1 MKIKKKHLRQ
11 WFTAVGVVIG
21 SAVIAVL
28 STQYLTFLNSLENI
42 ASDIRIAALQ
52 PPMPQSEDIVIAAIT
67 EETVT
72 QFPYR
77 SPVDREFLADLLLAL
92 QAKGAKVIGV
102 DVLLDQPTEPEKDDL
117 LRQTIRDMQVPT
129 FFSYTNTPSIVNEE
143 QLEYLNEFVPEPMRA
158 AANLATD
165 PFDGTVRWIFPGETN
180 PGMPIGFPRKAVEM
194 VGMDTN
200 AERVEIAWR
209 PRPDLETPSFPVYPS
224 HAVPVLPEEW
234 FKGKIVLIGAVL
246 SITDRH
252 RTPLSVVYDGDLG
265 MMPGIIVQAHGVSQ
279 LLDGRKPHR
288 LSQAWAYGTSLLM
301 SILGVLMVLTV
312 MKRGIAASVVLGTI
326 VVAGFWLGG
335 MLGFTHGLP
344 LIPLV
349 APTLALALAMWMMD
363 VFVGGAERKQREF
376 VQSAFSRYVSP
387 AVVGQLVENPEALS
401 IRGERKELTFLFTD
415 VASFTTMSENLT
427 SEKLSEVLNAYLD
440 GACEIILRYEGTID
454 KFIGD
459 AIMAIFNAPIDQPD
473 HYERAVRCALELD
486 AYAEKFR
493 LAKNEE
499 GISMGVTRM
508 GVHAG
513 QAVIG
518 NFGSRSRLDFTAL
531 GDTVNTAARCEGVNK
546 YFGTRLC
553 CTESVVEHC
562 KNVKF
567 KPVGD
572 IVLKGKHQPVTL
584 FCPVTE
590 QETQE
595 PLFKRYLE
603 TYALLKSESPDAP
616 SAVEKLAA
624 EFPEDPL
631 VKFHLKRVQSGLN
644 TALVV
649 MEDK

>member
-1 MKIKKKHLRQ
+1 MKFKKKHLRQ
-11 WFTAVGVVIG
+11 WATAVGVVLA
-21 SAVIAVL
+21 STVIAVL
-28 STQYLTFLNSLENI
+28 STQYLTFLTTLENI

-67 EETVT
+67 EDTVS
-72 QFPYR
+72 QFQYR

-92 QAKGAKVIGV
+92 QAKGVKAIGV
-102 DVLLDQPTEPEKDDL
+102 DVLLDQATEPEKDAL
-117 LRQTIRDMQVPT
+117 LHQTIRELTVPT
-129 FFSYTNTPSIVNEE
+129 FFSYTVTPTIVNEE
-143 QLEYLNEFVPEPMRA
+143 QLEYLNDFVPEPMRA

-165 PFDGTVRWIFPGETN
+165 PFDGTVRWIFPGEN
-180 PGMPIGFPRKAVEM
+180 QPGMPIGFPRKAVEM
-194 VGMDTN
+194 VGMETS
-200 AERVEIAWR
+200 AERVDIAWR
-209 PRPDLETPSFPVYPS
+209 PRPDLETPPFPIYPS

-234 FKGKIVLIGAVL
+234 FKDKIVLIGAVL

-252 RTPLSVVYDGDLG
+252 RTPLSVVYDGDQG
-265 MMPGIIVQAHGVSQ
+265 MMPGIIVQAHGVAQ
-279 LLDGRKPHR
+279 LLEGRKPHR
-288 LSQAWAYGTSLLM
+288 LGQEWAYGTALIM

-312 MKRGIAASVVLGTI
+312 MKKGLLASVVLGSL
-326 VVAGFWLGG
+326 VVVGFWLGG

-473 HYERAVRCALELD
+473 HHERAVRCALELD

-493 LAKNEE
+493 QAKNDE
-499 GISMGVTRM
+499 GIAMGVTRM
-508 GVHAG
+508 GVHTG

-518 NFGSRSRLDFTAL
+518 NFGSRSRMDFTAL

-546 YFGTRLC
+546 YFGTRVC
-553 CTESVVEHC
+553 CTETVVEFC
-562 KNVKF
+562 KQVKF

-572 IVLKGKHQPVTL
+572 IVLKGKNKPVTL
-584 FCPVTE
+584 YCPVTE
-590 QETQE
+590 EETQA
-595 PLFKRYLE
+595 PLFQRYLNA
-603 TYALLKSESPDAP
+603 YSLLKAKSAEAP
-616 SAVEKLAA
+616 QAVEALIAD
-624 EFPEDPL
+624 FPDDPL
-631 VKFHLKRVQSGLN
+631 VKFHHNRVKAGLN

>member
-1 MKIKKKHLRQ
+1 MKFNKKQIRQ
-11 WFTAVGVVIG
+11 WATAVGVVLA
-21 SAVIAVL
+21 STAIAVL
-28 STQYLTFLNSLENI
+28 STQYLTFLTTLENI

-67 EETVT
+67 EDTVS
-72 QFPYR
+72 QFQYR

-92 QAKGAKVIGV
+92 QAKGVKAIGV
-102 DVLLDQPTEPEKDDL
+102 DVLLDQATEPEKDAL
-117 LRQTIRDMQVPT
+117 LHQTIRELTVPT
-129 FFSYTNTPSIVNEE
+129 FFSYTVTPSIVNED
-143 QLEYLNEFVPEPMRA
+143 QLEYLNDFVPEPMRA

-165 PFDGTVRWIFPGETN
+165 PFDGTVRWIFPGEN
-180 PGMPIGFPRKAVEM
+180 QPGMPIGFPRKAVEM
-194 VGMDTN
+194 VGMETS

-209 PRPDLETPSFPVYPS
+209 PRPDLETPPFPIYPS

-234 FKGKIVLIGAVL
+234 FKDKIVLIGAVL

-252 RTPLSVVYDGDLG
+252 RTPLSVVYDGDQG
-265 MMPGIIVQAHGVSQ
+265 MMPGIIVQAHGVAQ
-279 LLDGRKPHR
+279 LLEGRKPHR
-288 LSQAWAYGTSLLM
+288 LGQEWAYGTALIM

-312 MKRGIAASVVLGTI
+312 MKKGLLASVVLGSL
-326 VVAGFWLGG
+326 VVVGLWLGG
-335 MLGFTHGLP
+335 MLGFTYGLP

-473 HYERAVRCALELD
+473 HHERAVRCALELD

-493 LAKNEE
+493 QAKNDE
-499 GISMGVTRM
+499 GIAMGVTRM
-508 GVHAG
+508 GVHTG

-518 NFGSRSRLDFTAL
+518 NFGSRSRMDFTAL

-546 YFGTRLC
+546 YFGTRVC
-553 CTESVVEHC
+553 CTETVVEYC
-562 KNVKF
+562 KQVKF

-572 IVLKGKHQPVTL
+572 IVLKGKNKPVTL
-584 FCPVTE
+584 YCPVTE
-590 QETQE
+590 EEIQA
-595 PLFKRYLE
+595 PLFQRYLNA
-603 TYALLKSESPDAP
+603 YSLLKAQSAEAP
-616 SAVEKLAA
+616 EAVEALVAD
-624 EFPEDPL
+624 FPDDPL
-631 VKFHLKRVQSGLN
+631 VKFHHNRVKAGLN

>member
-1 MKIKKKHLRQ
+1 MKLKVKQIRQ
-11 WFTAVGVVIG
+11 LLTAAGVVV
-21 SAVIAVL
+21 AATFIAAL
-28 STQYLTFLNSLENI
+28 STQYLTFLTSLENI

-52 PPMPQSEDIVIAAIT
+52 APMPQSEDIVIAAIT

-77 SPVDREFLADLLLAL
+77 SPVDREFLAGLLKSLE
-92 QAKGAKVIGV
+92 AKGAKLIGV
-102 DVLLDQPTEPEKDDL
+102 DVLLDQPTEPEKDAL
-117 LRQTIRDMQVPT
+117 LHQTILEMKTPT
-129 FFSYTNTPSIVNEE
+129 FFSYSNTPSIVNED
-143 QLEYLNEFVPEPMRA
+143 QLEYLNDFVPESMRA
-158 AANLATD
+158 GANLATD
-165 PFDGTVRWIFPGETN
+165 PFDGTVRWVFPGENT
-180 PGMPIGFPRKAVEM
+180 PGMPMGFPRKAAQM
-194 VGMDTN
+194 VGVESS
-200 AERVEIAWR
+200 AEQVEIAWR
-209 PRPDLETPSFPVYPS
+209 PRPDLDTPPFAIYPS
-224 HAVPVLPEEW
+224 HAVPVLPDEW

-252 RTPLSVVYDGDLG
+252 RTPLAVVYDGDQG

-279 LLDGRKPHR
+279 LLEGRKSFK
-288 LSQAWAYGTSLLM
+288 LGAAWVYGTCFLM
-301 SILGVLMVLTV
+301 ALLGVLMVLTV
-312 MKRGIAASVVLGTI
+312 MKKGITASVFFGSVI
-326 VVAGFWLGG
+326 VVGFWLGG
-335 MLGFTHGLP
+335 MLGFTYGLP

-387 AVVGQLVENPEALS
+387 AVVGQLMDNPESLK
-401 IRGERKELTFLFTD
+401 IQGDRKELTFLFTD
-415 VASFTTMSENLT
+415 VASFTTMSEKLT

-440 GACEIILRYEGTID
+440 GACEIILKYEGTID

-493 LAKNEE
+493 KVQNALD
-499 GISMGVTRM
+499 IPLGVTRI

-518 NFGSRSRLDFTAL
+518 NFGSRSRMDFTAL

-553 CTESVVEHC
+553 CTETVVEHC
-562 KNVKF
+562 TEVKF
-567 KPVGD
+567 RPVGD
-572 IVLKGKHQPVTL
+572 VVLKGKYKPVTL
-584 FCPVTE
+584 YNPVTE
-590 QETQE
+590 EETQH
-595 PLFKRYLE
+595 PLFNRYLE
-603 TYALLKSESPDAP
+603 TYALLKAEAPEASASVRALAVDFPD
-616 SAVEKLAA
+616 
-624 EFPEDPL
+624 DPL
-631 VKFHLKRVQSGLN
+631 VQFHLGRVESGLN

-649 MEDK
+649 MDDK